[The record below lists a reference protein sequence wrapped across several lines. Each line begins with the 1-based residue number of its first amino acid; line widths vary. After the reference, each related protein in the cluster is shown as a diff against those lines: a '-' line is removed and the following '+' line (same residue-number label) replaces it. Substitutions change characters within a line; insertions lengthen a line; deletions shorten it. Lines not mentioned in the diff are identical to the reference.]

1 MRSEDGMTRPA
12 YDAVEDALR
21 RRRSHALDFGLFGV
35 APATA
40 AARASDPVTSH
51 AAADVAT
58 TQPRLSRLQAQ
69 VLDAIRAHP
78 GITDAELEALPAFQR
93 YGPSTVRKR
102 RTELYQMGRIEAT
115 GTATRPRSS
124 LLRWRARDTP
134 QAVAD
139 GR

>member
-1 MRSEDGMTRPA
+1 MKMRRPA
-12 YDAVEDALR
+12 YDAVEDDLR
-21 RRRSHALDFGLFGV
+21 RSRSHALDFGLFGV
-35 APATA
+35 ASATA
-40 AARASDPVTSH
+40 AARASDPATSH
-51 AAADVAT
+51 AAAEVAT

-78 GITDAELEALPAFQR
+78 GITDAELEALPVFQR

-102 RTELYQMGRIEAT
+102 RTDLLQMGMIEAI
-115 GTATRPRSS
+115 GTATRARSV

-134 QAVAD
+134 REVAD